1 MGVEIGEIRENGVL
15 VFSSTITF
23 DDVTGRVTRVAWNN
37 PSPFRWRVNIIT
49 PTKADLETIIEPGA
63 SGQRNVNQN
72 LGYFIDG
79 PLGAGYQVWQV
90 P

>member
-1 MGVEIGEIRENGVL
+1 MREGDVL

-23 DDVTGRVTRVAWNN
+23 DDATGRVTRVQWSN
-37 PSPFRWRVNIIT
+37 PSPRRMQVTIIT
-49 PTKADLETIIEPGA
+49 PTKADLVTVIEPGA

-72 LGYFIDG
+72 QGYFIDG
-79 PLGAGYQVWQV
+79 PQGAGYQVWQV